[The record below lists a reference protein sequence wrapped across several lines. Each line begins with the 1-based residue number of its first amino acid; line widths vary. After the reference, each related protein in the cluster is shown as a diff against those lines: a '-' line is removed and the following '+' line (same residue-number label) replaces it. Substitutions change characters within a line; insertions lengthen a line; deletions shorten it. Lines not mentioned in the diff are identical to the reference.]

1 MAAAPIDPATLAPE
15 ERAAIQEIGRR
26 AGHAEVIVIIR
37 PHDATSP
44 SDVIKLKAASPEFV
58 QTLEAAAR
66 PSGASAD
73 IAGQPRTSLV
83 R

>member
-1 MAAAPIDPATLAPE
+1 MDTAALTPE

-26 AGHAEVIVIIR
+26 ARNSEVIVIIR
-37 PHDATSP
+37 PHDAASP
-44 SDVIKLKAASPEFV
+44 SDVIKLKTASPEFV

-66 PSGASAD
+66 PHSSAGNM
-73 IAGQPRTSLV
+73 AAQPGSSFV